1 MSGEGPAVDERLEDD
16 LSSAS
21 STPPTLFK
29 KKGLAMSTKFKG
41 ELGLLKSLNQL
52 ELQRSERAVKYKS
65 DNPGLSL
72 IATADKAKLESFRV
86 VSGAAEKHQQTV
98 EKEAVLALPH
108 TDPTIHSRRAETL
121 RASDKP
127 SERLQRL
134 HHKRLERHRSTVAK
148 FEEDKSALAQKI
160 EISVRNEAMQMK
172 CQLQEIEQCVE
183 QKFVDLGNGSHL
195 ASHTMVHIKQAWTNL
210 ESECKRH
217 RKIIEEF
224 GEYLSTIETERA
236 ATFGAR
242 VQTLAFNLVNIAHM
256 LPDAI
261 ERFVEQ
267 QTEPVNLVVLR
278 NARAYAVTMARL
290 RKKDVA
296 FFVATRSRHRELVR
310 TWRQLRHDEVVRNFN
325 TRLDSDEFTGPSDRA
340 ALLDEAQS
348 TRKSR
353 HTKSRLK
360 ILKRLRSLVPPILDT
375 TAINDVKNKFKELNK
390 EEEAWF
396 HEFTGKLGHSNARNA
411 QKALDLLEA
420 ARVELHDY
428 CALAPEGDLLA
439 RQRNLSQ
446 LVDTPEM
453 EEQLRSAGNMKKE
466 LNSLEDALGQRS
478 ETAYQEPLAKLQTR
492 VKAIT
497 SGFGINE
504 VLDAQGKLADKK
516 DLIATLENMRVAK
529 PASLPAMVPLLK
541 MQLEALLSLGPELL
555 HEEVFSVLQQTLT
568 NLDEV
573 ITEMAK
579 IQGSSYE
586 NTENLKQSGSVART
600 VRTKRTA
607 RTEKSS
613 STRRTRG
620 SRSSGISGGSSSLSA
635 DTVAKVRHVQ
645 RTVAMLF
652 SADDLPSTL
661 KTELQG
667 IQSDLAM
674 QHKANELID
683 ADLEKRCSMVIL
695 HRDKEAVVFLEVISD
710 AVSRQIE
717 ALDVA
722 CSRITQ
728 FYFAVAKDLEAHTQA
743 HEEIDEK
750 MAEDLEDCKL
760 DFEDAAEVREN
771 EVTETT
777 KRLRAAP
784 SLEDLEHLYTQALT
798 QLENIE
804 LSYRT
809 YFKDATTMAKLH
821 PVQASDEAQNA
832 IMFFSHHFHLIP
844 LNEFDQALISR
855 QELEVRREERLRQRE
870 AQIEAERIAA
880 QEAEEAAG
888 KKKGKKRFCS

>member
-1 MSGEGPAVDERLEDD
+1 
-16 LSSAS
+16 
-21 STPPTLFK
+21 
-29 KKGLAMSTKFKG
+29 
-41 ELGLLKSLNQL
+41 
-52 ELQRSERAVKYKS
+52 
-65 DNPGLSL
+65 
-72 IATADKAKLESFRV
+72 
-86 VSGAAEKHQQTV
+86 
-98 EKEAVLALPH
+98 
-108 TDPTIHSRRAETL
+108 
-121 RASDKP
+121 
-127 SERLQRL
+127 
-134 HHKRLERHRSTVAK
+134 
-148 FEEDKSALAQKI
+148 
-160 EISVRNEAMQMK
+160 
-172 CQLQEIEQCVE
+172 
-183 QKFVDLGNGSHL
+183 
-195 ASHTMVHIKQAWTNL
+195 
-210 ESECKRH
+210 
-217 RKIIEEF
+217 
-224 GEYLSTIETERA
+224 
-236 ATFGAR
+236 
-242 VQTLAFNLVNIAHM
+242 
-256 LPDAI
+256 
-261 ERFVEQ
+261 
-267 QTEPVNLVVLR
+267 
-278 NARAYAVTMARL
+278 
-290 RKKDVA
+290 
-296 FFVATRSRHRELVR
+296 
-310 TWRQLRHDEVVRNFN
+310 
-325 TRLDSDEFTGPSDRA
+325 
-340 ALLDEAQS
+340 
-348 TRKSR
+348 
-353 HTKSRLK
+353 
-360 ILKRLRSLVPPILDT
+360 
-375 TAINDVKNKFKELNK
+375 
-390 EEEAWF
+390 
-396 HEFTGKLGHSNARNA
+396 
-411 QKALDLLEA
+411 
-420 ARVELHDY
+420 
-428 CALAPEGDLLA
+428 LAPEGDLLA